1 MVWNGTREMVDLIDN
16 SAQLE
21 KGLPNSLQNLLSL
34 THHVSWIALVFCLLI
49 GWYWPSTS
57 SGRFLKFS
65 MTVIHIVIGY
75 QLPNKDPTW
84 MTALYSS
91 VIDPLNHYMQH
102 PSWPNPLLLEHGY
115 KWRDG
120 TVIWL
125 LSSPLPQG
133 LSSTCRVSF
142 NPLLQ
147 W

>member
-34 THHVSWIALVFCLLI
+34 THHVSWIAHVFCLLI

-57 SGRFLKFS
+57 SGHFLKFGT
-65 MTVIHIVIGY
+65 TVIHIVIGY
-75 QLPNKDPTW
+75 RPLDKDPIQ
-84 MTALYSS
+84 MTTLYSS
-91 VIDPLNHYMQH
+91 VIDPLNHYMQR
-102 PSWPNPLLLEHGY
+102 PSRSNSLLLERGY
-115 KWRDG
+115 KWQDG
-120 TVIWL
+120 IVIWL

-133 LSSTCRVSF
+133 SSSACQVSF